1 MAALAGLSPEDVVAE
16 LTHIRGWQPDPSWW
30 GELHNVRRRVA
41 VRSGDYA
48 LSLLS
53 VAATVGSRAA
63 IGVVTPDRILAQ
75 RCQPLVAAAAAGIAR
90 ALAGTT
96 N

>member
-1 MAALAGLSPEDVVAE
+1 MAE
-16 LTHIRGWQPDPSWW
+16 LSHIRGWQPDPTWW

-41 VRSGDYA
+41 VRAGDYA
-48 LSLLS
+48 ESMVS

-63 IGVVTPDRILAQ
+63 IGVVTPDRVLVQ

-90 ALAGTT
+90 ALAGST